1 MELYL
6 ISEWILRLGMI
17 PLVAHRR
24 RLTSALSWLALIFFL
39 PWLGVL
45 LYLLFAER
53 PLTRRTR
60 RHREIQD
67 AVRSGERLRFQERH
81 RVELRLQRERAA
93 LGALT
98 HRLGG
103 FEVLGGNRAE
113 ILPGDDRAIEALVAS
128 IDGAEHH
135 VHVLFYIIAD
145 DRSGRAVAD
154 ALTRAAAR
162 GVTCR
167 LLADAIGSRRFH
179 RRMAPRLREAGV
191 AVHKVLS
198 LPFLARKLRPLDLRN
213 HRKLVVVDG
222 TLAYTGSMNLVD
234 FDQQSSDEI
243 PPWRDVVVRVTGPAV
258 HQLQVVFEED
268 WRFNVGEELP
278 EEGLFPGLEATG
290 DVPLQVVPSGP
301 TDRVETIHNLLV
313 AAING
318 ARERI
323 VITTPYLIPDEPT
336 RVALKLAALRGVRVQ
351 VVVPHRSDSR
361 VVQLA
366 SNSYVAEMMEDGVEV
381 HEHTNGFLHAKT
393 VTVDHDLAVI
403 GSANFDRRSFHLNF
417 ELNLLLYGDEAVDQV
432 VAMQDHYLRDCSVVD
447 AEAWRARPALRRLA
461 EDVVRLMSPLL

>member
-6 ISEWILRLGMI
+6 ISEWVLRLGMV
-17 PLVAHRR
+17 PLVARR
-24 RLTSALSWLALIFFL
+24 RNLTSALSWLALVFFL

-53 PLTRRTR
+53 PTTRRAR
-60 RHREIQD
+60 RHREIRD
-67 AVRSGERLRFQERH
+67 AVRSAERLSFQARH
-81 RVELRLQRERAA
+81 RVHLRLQSDRAA

-113 ILPGDDRAIEALVAS
+113 ILPGDDRAIQDIVES
-128 IDGAEHH
+128 IDGARHH
-135 VHVLFYIIAD
+135 VHVLYYIVAD
-145 DRSGRAVAD
+145 DRAGRAVIE
-154 ALTRAAAR
+154 ALIRAAGR
-162 GVTCR
+162 GVSCR
-167 LLADAIGSRRFH
+167 VLADAIGSRRFH
-179 RRMAPRLREAGV
+179 RRLAPRLREAGV

-198 LPFLARKLRPLDLRN
+198 LPFLARKFRPLDLRN

-222 TLAYTGSMNLVD
+222 TMAYTGSMNLVD
-234 FDQQSSDEI
+234 FRQQSSDEL

-258 HQLQVVFEED
+258 HQLQLVFEED

-278 EEGLFPGLEATG
+278 EEGLFPGLAATG

-336 RVALKLAALRGVRVQ
+336 RIALKLAALRGVRVQ
-351 VVVPHRSDSR
+351 VVVPRRSDSR

-366 SNSYVAEMMEDGVEV
+366 SNSYVAELIDEGVEV

-393 VTVDHDLAVI
+393 VTIDHDLAVI

-417 ELNLLLYGDEAVDQV
+417 ELNLLLYGEEAVDQV
-432 VAMQDHYLRDCSVVD
+432 VAMQDRYLRDCSTIDVD
-447 AEAWRARPALRRLA
+447 VWRARPAHRRLL